1 MDAYLLLE
9 NGTVFTGKAF
19 GKQKET
25 IAELVFNTQ
34 VVGYLETL
42 TDPNYLG
49 QAVVQTFPLI
59 GNYGVIEEDF
69 ESEFF
74 TPSAYIV
81 RSVCDA
87 PSNFRCEGKLNDL
100 MLEKGIPGIYG
111 IDTRQLTKIIRD
123 CGTMNALLTYK
134 DPTPNKAALLEEIK
148 AYKTQNA
155 VSEVTSKEIKKLTKP
170 ENEKTVVLYDF
181 GVKNSIVNGFL
192 NNGLNVTIVPAD
204 TSAKDALNL
213 KPSGIVLS
221 DGPGDPKNCAAY
233 IEEIKALAESNIAI
247 FAMGLGHQLLALA
260 KGADTEKLPFGHHG
274 ANQPV
279 KNYENGKTYIT
290 TQNHNFAVV
299 KDSLPEGA
307 DAFMLNANDKSVEAI
322 RYGKNVLSC
331 QFQPE
336 FDKSELNT
344 SFLFEQFKNEIC

>member
-9 NGTVFTGKAF
+9 NGTVFAGKAF

-25 IAELVFNTQ
+25 VAELVFNTQ
-34 VVGYLETL
+34 VVGYLEVL

-59 GNYGVIEEDF
+59 GNYGVIPADF
-69 ESEFF
+69 ESDLFA
-74 TPSAYIV
+74 PAAYIV

-100 MLEKGIPGIYG
+100 MIEKGIPGIYG
-111 IDTRQLTKIIRD
+111 IDTRQLTKILRNE
-123 CGTMNALLTYK
+123 GTMNGLLTYQ
-134 DPTPNKAALLEEIK
+134 DPAQNKAALLEKIK
-148 AYKTQNA
+148 AYKVENA
-155 VSEVTSKEIKKLTKP
+155 VNKVTTKEMKTLTR
-170 ENEKTVVLYDF
+170 EGNVKTVAVYDF
-181 GVKNSIVNGFL
+181 GVKNSILNGILDSGFNITL
-192 NNGLNVTIVPAD
+192 LPAD
-204 TSAKDALNL
+204 TKADKALAL
-213 KPSGIVLS
+213 KPDGFILS
-221 DGPGDPKNCAAY
+221 DGPGNPAEYKD
-233 IEEIKALAESNIAI
+233 IIQEIKALGDSTPI

-260 KGADTEKLPFGHHG
+260 KGAKTEKLTFGHHG
-274 ANQPV
+274 SNQPV

-290 TQNHNFAVV
+290 TQNHNFVVV

-336 FDKSELNT
+336 FEKSDLNT